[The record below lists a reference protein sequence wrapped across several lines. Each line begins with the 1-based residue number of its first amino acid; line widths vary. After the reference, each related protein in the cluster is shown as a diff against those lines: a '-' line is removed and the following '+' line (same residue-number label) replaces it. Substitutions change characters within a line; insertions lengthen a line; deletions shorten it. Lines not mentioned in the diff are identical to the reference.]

1 MVWNPTKYQENS
13 YGTVEQK
20 NQEYSPCDV
29 QQNKHIIQHEM
40 PEKTAR

>member
-1 MVWNPTKYQENS
+1 MWNCQT
-13 YGTVEQK
+13 K

-29 QQNKHIIQHEM
+29 QQNKQKIQHEM